1 MSGGRKRRS
10 RWRGWLARGL
20 TLMAVGAVLVPGG
33 ATLGQSD
40 KARAKIVLE
49 GAGATFPAPLY
60 KKWIGV
66 FMSENPDIAVSYKEV
81 GSGEGVRRFLAHSV
95 DFGASDGALTDE
107 QMAQVRNGARLVPAT
122 AGIVVL
128 AYNLPGIGGDLRLSR
143 DVYADIFLRRI
154 TTWSDPRIRALN
166 PMLHLPSRSIA
177 VAARQDGSGTTFA
190 LANHLA
196 AISPAWREG
205 PGVGYLIDW
214 GGRAMR
220 ARGNEGVASLIKLG
234 EGTIGYVEYGFAK
247 RLGLAMAHLENKA
260 GQYVAPGDRSG
271 QTALASN
278 VKQMPDNLRLY
289 LPDPDGV
296 ESYPIVSLSWL
307 LLYDRYEDGEKNAA
321 IKRFVAW
328 GLSAGQSYAA
338 DLGYVP
344 LPGSVVS
351 LSRSAVEQTR

>member
-1 MSGGRKRRS
+1 
-10 RWRGWLARGL
+10 
-20 TLMAVGAVLVPGG
+20 
-33 ATLGQSD
+33 
-40 KARAKIVLE
+40 
-49 GAGATFPAPLY
+49 
-60 KKWIGV
+60 
-66 FMSENPDIAVSYKEV
+66 
-81 GSGEGVRRFLAHSV
+81 
-95 DFGASDGALTDE
+95 
-107 QMAQVRNGARLVPAT
+107 
-122 AGIVVL
+122 
-128 AYNLPGIGGDLRLSR
+128 LSR
-143 DVYADIFLRRI
+143 DLG
-154 TTWSDPRIRALN
+154 N
-166 PMLHLPSRSIA
+166 PFAERVGQHHCRGPASRG
-177 VAARQDGSGTTFA
+177 R
-190 LANHLA
+190 
-196 AISPAWREG
+196 P
-205 PGVGYLIDW
+205 GYLIDW
-214 GGRAMR
+214 
-220 ARGNEGVASLIKLG
+220 EGVASLIKLG

-338 DLGYVP
+338 DLGYIP

>member
-1 MSGGRKRRS
+1 MSSYSSVQRPFFPRMHQGSLMSGGRKGRS

-33 ATLGQSD
+33 ATFGQSD

-81 GSGEGVRRFLAHSV
+81 GSGEGVRRFLAQSV
-95 DFGASDGALTDE
+95 DFGASDGWPTIFQAS
-107 QMAQVRNGARLVPAT
+107 GAT
-122 AGIVVL
+122 C
-128 AYNLPGIGGDLRLSR
+128 D
-143 DVYADIFLRRI
+143 YADIFLRRI